1 MLNPHCAELPCH
13 IDYHYAFYHNISLLC
28 ESLYKDKDNQIRFH
42 SCYCNI
48 PQPPDMKYQIWNFF
62 EDINWSILKFVFFR
76 KSSRKKYFCNVCI
89 SFQYVHNNNYFPYSS
104 VIRPFK
110 PKVPSMK
117 IKHQSYWVR
126 HCSNTDEILNSFVY
140 SNWINNRCLTSL

>member
-13 IDYHYAFYHNISLLC
+13 IDYYCAFYNNISLLC
-28 ESLYKDKDNQIRFH
+28 ESLYKDKDNQIRFR

-48 PQPPDMKYQIWNFF
+48 PQPPDMKYQIWDFF

-110 PKVPSMK
+110 PKVPSIK

-126 HCSNTDEILNSFVY
+126 HCSNTDEIFNFFVY
-140 SNWINNRCLTSL
+140 KFCL